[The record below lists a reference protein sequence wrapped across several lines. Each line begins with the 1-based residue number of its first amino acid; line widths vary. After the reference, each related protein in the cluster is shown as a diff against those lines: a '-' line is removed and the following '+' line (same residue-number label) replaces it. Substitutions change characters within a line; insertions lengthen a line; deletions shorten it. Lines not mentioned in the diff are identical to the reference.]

1 MNMLA
6 VENYFNIDS
15 KQLDSYLKNKNTSE
29 LQGRNLLLKKDIY
42 DLDKLKDFFESVFN
56 FVNKIAVEDENITYI
71 ISDKFEE
78 KVIEPFNNLEYKNEE
93 LDNDIILMSNFICS
107 LNKKHKYDI

>member
-1 MNMLA
+1 M

-15 KQLDSYLKNKNTSE
+15 KQIDYYLKNKNLSDF
-29 LQGRNLLLKKDIY
+29 QGGNILLKKNIY
-42 DLDKLKDFFESVFN
+42 NSDKLKEFFESVFN
-56 FVNKIAVEDENITYI
+56 FINKIAVEDDSVTYI

-78 KVIEPFNNLEYKNEE
+78 KVIEPFDKIEYKSDE
-93 LDNDIILMSNFICS
+93 LKNDITLMSDFICS